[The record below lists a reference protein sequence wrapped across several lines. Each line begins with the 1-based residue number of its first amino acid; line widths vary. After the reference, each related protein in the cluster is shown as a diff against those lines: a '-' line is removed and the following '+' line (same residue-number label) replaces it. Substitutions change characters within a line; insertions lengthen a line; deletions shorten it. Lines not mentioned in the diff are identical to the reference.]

1 MQAVSL
7 KAYAKINLALDVLRR
22 REDGY
27 HEIRSVVQTI
37 SLADD
42 LRLIL
47 KDSPEI
53 QLVCT
58 GDVPRDERNLAYRA
72 ARLLQEETQIP
83 KGVRIELEKTIP
95 VGAGLGGGSADAA
108 AVVKGLNDLW
118 ELGLSEREMLR
129 ICARLGSDVPFCLL
143 GGTALMQGRGEVV
156 EPLPRLGELW
166 LVLVRPRVQVSTA
179 QVYRAWSQFP
189 PGQPMVD
196 RMLEAIRLRTPM
208 AIAQSLGNMLEP
220 VASCLFPEVAQ
231 VKWFLGNHTLGAVM
245 SGSGPTVF
253 GIVESEEEARDLEE
267 RIKSHPWD
275 VFVVRTV

>member
-129 ICARLGSDVPFCLL
+129 ICARLGSDEPFCVL
-143 GGTALMQGRGEVV
+143 GSTALMQGRGEVV
-156 EPLPRLGELW
+156 EPMPRLGEL
-166 LVLVRPRVQVSTA
+166 
-179 QVYRAWSQFP
+179 
-189 PGQPMVD
+189 
-196 RMLEAIRLRTPM
+196 
-208 AIAQSLGNMLEP
+208 
-220 VASCLFPEVAQ
+220 
-231 VKWFLGNHTLGAVM
+231 
-245 SGSGPTVF
+245 
-253 GIVESEEEARDLEE
+253 
-267 RIKSHPWD
+267 
-275 VFVVRTV
+275 